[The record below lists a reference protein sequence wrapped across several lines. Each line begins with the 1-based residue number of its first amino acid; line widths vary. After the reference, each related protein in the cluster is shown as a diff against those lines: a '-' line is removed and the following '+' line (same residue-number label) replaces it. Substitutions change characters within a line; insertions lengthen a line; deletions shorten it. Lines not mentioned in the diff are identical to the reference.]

1 MKTQFQAR
9 LLQHLLKKKENEGF
23 TLIELLVVV
32 VIIGILA
39 AVALP
44 SMLNQANVA
53 RGASAQNTVGSVN
66 RAQQVY
72 RLQNTSFATTYDLL
86 KIGDPVTPDGYNEIN
101 ISGTPSATEAK
112 VEAQG
117 ATTDV
122 QTYCGT
128 ATAGVGGAANTS
140 VMITAAAC

>member
-72 RLQNTSFATTYDLL
+72 RLQNPTFAATYDLL
-86 KIGDPVTPDGYNEIN
+86 KIGDTVKPDGYDTID
-101 ISGTPSATEAK
+101 ISGTPDETEAK
-112 VEAQG
+112 VEATG
-117 ATTDV
+117 LTADV

-140 VMITAAAC
+140 VDITATTC

>member
-9 LLQHLLKKKENEGF
+9 LLQHLLKKKESEGF

-53 RGASAQNTVGSVN
+53 RGASAQNTIGSVN

-72 RLQNTSFATTYDLL
+72 RLTNTEFSQNYEGL
-86 KIGDPVTPDGYNEIN
+86 KIGDPVTPDGYSEIN
-101 ISGTPSATEAK
+101 LTGTISAETAQ
-112 VEAQG
+112 VEADG
-117 ATTDV
+117 STDDV
-122 QTYCGT
+122 TDYCGT
-128 ATAGVGGAANTS
+128 ATAGVGGNANTS
-140 VMITAAAC
+140 VKIEEGTC